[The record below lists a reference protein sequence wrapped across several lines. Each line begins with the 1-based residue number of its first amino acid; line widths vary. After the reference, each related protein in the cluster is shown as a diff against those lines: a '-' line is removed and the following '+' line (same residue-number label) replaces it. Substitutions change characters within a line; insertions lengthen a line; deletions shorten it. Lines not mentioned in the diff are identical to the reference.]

1 MPVDRAADAG
11 SREAAPVTID
21 PVAAGGFSAAAS
33 TYARIRPTYAR
44 PAIGAI
50 KDLCPR
56 GGRVLDVAAGTGILT
71 GQLVRAGLD
80 VTAVEPLAEMA
91 RHLRLALPAV
101 PLVRGV
107 VEHLGVRD
115 DSFDVVTVAQAFHW
129 FDFQAA
135 LSELARVLAPDG
147 VLVLVWNAR
156 DASVPWVDELTRL
169 VEQRTGGRPYDDHRE
184 VSWSEVV
191 AASGR
196 FGPLDERRYPN
207 PIPTTLDGV
216 IDRLRSTSF
225 VAVLD
230 DAERAVLLDAAR
242 DLLAGHPELVG
253 TFAYP
258 HHTIVH
264 AARLAHR

>member
-1 MPVDRAADAG
+1 MPVHQVADSGFDA
-11 SREAAPVTID
+11 EAASYERSRPSD
-21 PVAAGGFSAAAS
+21 PPDCVAWFVEHLGIA
-33 TYARIRPTYAR
+33 P
-44 PAIGAI
+44 
-50 KDLCPR
+50 
-56 GGRVLDVAAGTGILT
+56 GRTVLDLAAGTGKLT
-71 GQLVRAGLD
+71 RLLEPAGARLIAAEPVDGMRA
-80 VTAVEPLAEMA
+80 V
-91 RHLRLALPAV
+91 LRATSPAV
-101 PLVRGV
+101 PLVSSTAEQLPFASGSLDAIV
-107 VEHLGVRD
+107 
-115 DSFDVVTVAQAFHW
+115 VAQAFHW

-135 LSELARVLAPDG
+135 LSELARVLGPDG